1 MSDTFLNS
9 KYASDFSPANLS
21 GLAVWLNADDSNS
34 VTQSAGVVSSWTDRS
49 PNALNMSQATA
60 GSRPTIESNVQN
72 GRPALRFTTTQMLQS
87 TANLT
92 LAPDQTWF
100 VSFRPLAGTNMIFI
114 EHGPNV
120 NTTNGS
126 YFYGSNNALVQ
137 ISRSVGGFR
146 TIFDASG
153 VGATVFPVG
162 SWYIASVVNSNVTNV
177 QSNDVYWSI
186 NGARRNTTIDSNLLT
201 GSVANVLYINPTS
214 RVPGSNYTGE
224 IIIYNRALTYGEV
237 LLVERYLSY
246 KWGVSLP
253 TQHPFSSTPAV
264 MRLFNPLD
272 ISGLSTW
279 FDAAD
284 TRRMT
289 LSGSNVN
296 SWGDKANLDNSMNFV
311 GTAGTLVSNASNYPC
326 VRFSG
331 TSSYQSTLSNLTRA
345 AYFSDVSTFT
355 MFAAVNTSSSSG
367 TNGSFW
373 NFVSTTD
380 VLNRVDIFTTTP
392 STLFWDGG
400 RFIDPRQ
407 TGLTLTTNSIRLYMF
422 RRSGLTLS
430 FREFGTLTTSNFAV
444 TTATVANDAY
454 RITMSES
461 GAAWAGDMHEILW
474 YNRALPDADIWRL
487 EVYLAEKWGLRSSL
501 TTNVPPRFTRAL
513 SPVFTP
519 ALLSN
524 CVLWLDAADRST
536 LTLSGT
542 SVTGWR
548 DKSGLANNAT
558 SPTLNYPTYQS
569 NTSTLCNQPTVS
581 FVGSNNVL
589 TVASNFNMTTYPSLC
604 YFIVIRPAST
614 QPNAT
619 YAGILS
625 TDSPGLFGR
634 SLGFGSGNW
643 QQEYY
648 SGFTNITP
656 YTANAWTIVS
666 LQFTGTTSATLGVN
680 GVTFA
685 GTATGTANNT
695 NGLHIGTYNNDGGGY
710 FFFGADFETAEILIY
725 GSNISTADRQRIE
738 GYLAEKWSLLG
749 NLAGTHPYKT
759 TPV

>member
-1 MSDTFLNS
+1 MSNTFLNS
-9 KYASDFSPANLS
+9 KYASSFSPANLS
-21 GLAVWLNADDSNS
+21 GLAVWLSADDSNS

-49 PNALNMSQATA
+49 PNALNMSQATV

-100 VSFRPLAGTNMIFI
+100 LSFRPLATGNIFFI
-114 EHGPNV
+114 EQGPNT
-120 NTTNGS
+120 NSTAGGFHYGGNFDLFGLNRNATTRFVFDGTRGS
-126 YFYGSNNALVQ
+126 TLF
-137 ISRSVGGFR
+137 SVG
-146 TIFDASG
+146 T
-153 VGATVFPVG
+153 
-162 SWYIASVVNSNVTNV
+162 WYVTSFVNSNRSTA
-177 QSNDVYWSI
+177 STDVLWSI
-186 NGARRNTTIDSNLLT
+186 NGTARTTGYNGNTLMTGNATNL
-201 GSVANVLYINPTS
+201 LYINPTS
-214 RVPGSNYTGE
+214 RVPGSNYMGE
-224 IIIYNRALTYGEV
+224 IIIYNRALTRGEV

-246 KWGVSLP
+246 KWGVTLP
-253 TQHPFSSTPAV
+253 TAHPFSSTPAA

-272 ISGLSTW
+272 ISGLSAW

-331 TSSYQSTLSNLTRA
+331 TSRYQSTLSNLTRA

-355 MFAAVNTSSSSG
+355 MFATVNTSSTSG
-367 TNGSFW
+367 VNGSFW
-373 NFVSTTD
+373 NFVSTTN
-380 VLNRVDIFTTTP
+380 VANRVDIFTTPP

-400 RFIDPRQ
+400 QLANPRQ
-407 TGLTLTTNSIRLYMF
+407 TGLTLTPNSVRLYMF

-430 FREFGTLTTSNFAV
+430 FREFGTLTTSNFAA
-444 TTATVANDAY
+444 TAATIANESY

-461 GAAWAGDMHEILW
+461 GAAWTGDMHEILW
-474 YNRALPDADIWRL
+474 YNRALPDTDIWRL

-519 ALLSN
+519 VLISN

-542 SVTGWR
+542 SNVTGWR

-558 SPTLNYPTYQS
+558 SPTTDYPTYQS

-581 FVGSNNVL
+581 FVGYNNVL
-589 TVASNFNMTTYPSLC
+589 KVNSNFNMTTYPSLC

-625 TDSPGLFGR
+625 TDAPGLYGR

-643 QQEYY
+643 QEEYY
-648 SGFTNITP
+648 SSFRNITP
-656 YTANAWTIVS
+656 YTSNVWTIVS
-666 LQFTGTTSATLGVN
+666 LQFAGTTSATLAVN

-695 NGLHIGTYNNDGGGY
+695 NGLHIGTYNADGGGY
-710 FFFGADFETAEILIY
+710 YYFGSDFETAEILIY
-725 GSNISTADRQRIE
+725 GTNLTTAQRQTIE
-738 GYLAEKWSLLG
+738 AYLAWKWGLVG
-749 NLAGTHPYKT
+749 NLSNNHPYKT